1 MDGSS
6 ENLDLTA
13 ALIEHYKIH
22 GIVISPYHPQM
33 NGLVKHS
40 HELIVNAL
48 AKYSKQN
55 SGDWVDHLP
64 LALWADRVSVRR
76 STGYTAFELVYRR
89 DCILPIEFSVA
100 SWSMVNWDDVR
111 TREDL
116 LIARMQQLDERNL
129 ELTQA
134 AENLRESRK
143 ANKAYFDEHKH
154 LRNASEQLKVGDL
167 VLLFNSTLK
176 KHLRKDKLVDR
187 WMGPY
192 RIREIPLNSTYYL
205 LEELSGE
212 PLKAKAAGDRVR
224 KFFTREYLQSDQQ
237 IIEEYRHRREAAIAE
252 RQARSRNPAR
262 LLELE
267 EMIEAARN
275 NVRRAKDQQDSGP
288 SENLGR

>member
-1 MDGSS
+1 
-6 ENLDLTA
+6 
-13 ALIEHYKIH
+13 
-22 GIVISPYHPQM
+22 
-33 NGLVKHS
+33 
-40 HELIVNAL
+40 
-48 AKYSKQN
+48 
-55 SGDWVDHLP
+55 
-64 LALWADRVSVRR
+64 
-76 STGYTAFELVYRR
+76 
-89 DCILPIEFSVA
+89 
-100 SWSMVNWDDVR
+100 MVNWDAVH

-116 LIARMQQLDERNL
+116 LLARMQQLDERSL
-129 ELTQA
+129 KLTQA

-154 LRNASEQLKVGDL
+154 LRNPSEQLKVGDL
-167 VLLFNSTLK
+167 VLLFNSMLQK
-176 KHLRKDKLVDR
+176 RSRKDKLTDR
-187 WMGPY
+187 WSGPY
-192 RIREIPLNSTYYL
+192 RVCEIPPDSTFYF

-237 IIEEYRHRREAAIAE
+237 IIEEYRHRRDAAIAE

-275 NVRRAKDQQDSGP
+275 NARRAEDQQDSGP